1 MDYSNKKRYKKDKAK
16 QRARKEKAIRRGCAI
31 KADNRDQKAI
41 EKLKWIHREKLK
53 PVRKNIDD

>member
-1 MDYSNKKRYKKDKAK
+1 MGRKKEEFKGV
-16 QRARKEKAIRRGCAI
+16 QSRKEKAIRRGCAI